1 MADSRLVP
9 LWLGV
14 TGALLAATLLIS
26 GLAAQRDAPML
37 WFVVVVMAGAGVA
50 QCALAA
56 ALGQLRVTR
65 RVLAYSVG
73 AGAILVGPM
82 GLGYLAV
89 GHVGAGFLSLTYAF
103 PILLTWLMARLVGI
117 ERADPRRRLAV
128 MLGVAGGVVL
138 GAGKISGMPVG
149 ATGWAIAACLVP
161 VVIAAG
167 NIYRTKFWPA
177 GAQPVLLAGLMML
190 GGAAVALPVAAL
202 TEDATPLWADPGLR
216 RLIWWDIAAFTVQ
229 YVTYFQ
235 LQRAGGPLMLS
246 LIGSVAATLGA
257 AVATLTMGERMPAG
271 FWPASILTATG
282 VGLMLRAWHA
292 DRHAG

>member
-26 GLAAQRDAPML
+26 GMAAQRGAPML
-37 WFVVVVMAGAGVA
+37 WFAVVVMTGAGVA

-65 RVLAYSVG
+65 GVLAYSLG
-73 AGAILVGPM
+73 AGAILIGPM

-89 GHVGAGFLSLTYAF
+89 RHVGAGFLSLTYAF
-103 PILLTWLMARLVGI
+103 PILLTWAMARLIGL
-117 ERADPRRRLAV
+117 EPADPQRRLAV
-128 MLGVAGGVVL
+128 LLGVAGGLML
-138 GAGKISGMPVG
+138 GAGKISGMPDG
-149 ATGWAIAACLVP
+149 AAGWAVVACAVP

-167 NIYRTKFWPA
+167 NIYRTRYWPV
-177 GAQPVLLAGLMML
+177 GAQPVLLAGLMLL
-190 GGAAVALPVAAL
+190 GGALVALPLAAL
-202 TEDATPLWADPGLR
+202 TEQAAALWADPGLR
-216 RLIWWDIAAFTVQ
+216 RLIWWDIAAFAIQ

-246 LIGSVAATLGA
+246 LIGPVAAILGA
-257 AVATLTMGERMPAG
+257 AVAGLAMGERMPAG
-271 FWPASILTATG
+271 FAPASVLTAAG
-282 VGLMLRAWHA
+282 VALMLRSWHA
-292 DRHAG
+292 RRGA